1 MYAYTIDLPDS
12 ARPCCGGSL
21 KQLKKMAYTNCG
33 GLETLLNKDRS
44 NQGMKERRNEG
55 MKERRNKGMKE

>member
-44 NQGMKERRNEG
+44 NEGMKERRNEG
-55 MKERRNKGMKE
+55 MKE